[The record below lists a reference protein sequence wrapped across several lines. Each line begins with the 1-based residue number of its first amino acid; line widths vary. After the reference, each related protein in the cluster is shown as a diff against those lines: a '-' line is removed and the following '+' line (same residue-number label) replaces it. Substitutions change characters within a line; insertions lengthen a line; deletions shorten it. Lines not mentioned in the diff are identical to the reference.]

1 MSGSDEETQSGYR
14 GCKADKVREASAN
27 MIRLE
32 APGKRERTSPVQ
44 ESLPAFL

>member
-1 MSGSDEETQSGYR
+1 MKKLKAVIQ
-14 GCKADKVREASAN
+14 GCKADKVREALAN

-44 ESLPAFL
+44 ESLLLFL